1 MEKFD
6 DYLDFILDEK
16 YAAIPEEETELPEGL
31 PKTNVVDKYVGET
44 LSEFKTE
51 TEKNP
56 LGTAYALPKGA
67 AETAVGGLGDL
78 VSVVRGIVDVFS
90 RPENMS
96 KWEAFL
102 GGLDKPTFLPTTE
115 DVRSVTEKVL
125 PSPENKAAQSVGEFI
140 STGAIAKKGATEAAK
155 EAKKLGNVLRKAKS
169 K

>member
-6 DYLDFILDEK
+6 DYLDFILDEN
-16 YAAIPEEETELPEGL
+16 YASIPANEIELPEAL
-31 PKTNVVDKYVGET
+31 PKSNVVDKYVGET

-51 TEKNP
+51 TEQNP

-67 AETAVGGLGDL
+67 AEAAVGSVGDL
-78 VSVVRGIVDVFS
+78 ISIARGVIDIFS

-102 GGLDKPTFLPTTE
+102 QGLDKPTLLPTTE

-125 PSPENKAAQSVGEFI
+125 PTPENKATQSIGEFV
-140 STGAIAKKGATEAAK
+140 SPVPVVVKAAK
-155 EAKKLGNVLRKAKS
+155 ETKKLGNVLRKAKS